1 MIFFISSPPDS
12 AGGRENPVGP
22 FSFHCRLTI
31 PFRNHDFLE
40 ILFRLVFFLVSN
52 GSSSPF
58 LSGSV
63 PARFRIP
70 RALVMS
76 AFAARARKN
85 SSVSAEIFSA
95 TANESG
101 ISIRIFSGFWCL
113 RIYLF
118 DFPSQ
123 PLALFHINLLRKP
136 LRLLWLNVSCRR
148 SFGRA

>member
-1 MIFFISSPPDS
+1 MTFFISSPPDS

-85 SSVSAEIFSA
+85 SSVRSAEIFSA
-95 TANESG
+95 TVLRFWYWFCFYSKAFLRANPVSP
-101 ISIRIFSGFWCL
+101 CL
-113 RIYLF
+113 R
-118 DFPSQ
+118 S
-123 PLALFHINLLRKP
+123 HI
-136 LRLLWLNVSCRR
+136 RLLIAACCAVPFVVQQVCLC
-148 SFGRA
+148 FCLC